1 MCFVKELLSIP
12 SQDDAGCIWLDTPT
26 LNFTLVEGS
35 HLNPSTNP
43 AGFSEFPSRT
53 WSFKD
58 PRVGYA
64 GAALMLILSFLT
76 SSRAANNLVEDGTKI
91 MDAKKSQISTS
102 SANRMVRISKGCS
115 QKTRVGGGWMLLGPW
130 SLGWNCET
138 VIYFCQAH
146 YNLVLYSLA
155 IHIFL
160 TAFHLSYCMNCFDLT
175 WPATNLQITP
185 WFHLRCIHFWEVI
198 SVATPKSLLHLLSIP
213 RLVGA
218 MKHGLIC
225 YFSTTKLC
233 PVLGTP
239 KTNSRTLGLLWSL
252 LPVNEFLVSHFVWLL
267 CSFFL
272 QLYLVHYWLLWS
284 HGLYQSWAVKTG
296 QL

>member
-1 MCFVKELLSIP
+1 MGISFEKILVFLCVLPKSCFP
-12 SQDDAGCIWLDTPT
+12 MPCQNDDAGWCLVVMFQQPSLRVFQNPPT
-26 LNFTLVEGS
+26 
-35 HLNPSTNP
+35 
-43 AGFSEFPSRT
+43 RT

-138 VIYFCQAH
+138 VIYLCQVH

-160 TAFHLSYCMNCFDLT
+160 TAFHLSYCMNCVDLT
-175 WPATNLQITP
+175 WPATNSQITP

-213 RLVGA
+213 RLVWFLAPQKQTQGLLDFYGACCLSTSSWFLTLFGSFALSFCSSIWFTTGYYGA
-218 MKHGLIC
+218 MGCTRAGQWKQGSYRVDVRGQIWIC
-225 YFSTTKLC
+225 
-233 PVLGTP
+233 V
-239 KTNSRTLGLLWSL
+239 
-252 LPVNEFLVSHFVWLL
+252 
-267 CSFFL
+267 
-272 QLYLVHYWLLWS
+272 Q
-284 HGLYQSWAVKTG
+284 
-296 QL
+296 